1 LKSLSLEFQAHL
13 NSGTTTLCH
22 CWKLTRRDDLVLG
35 FTDHDEDVSFGGV
48 TFEGTAGMSASS
60 IESSSGLAVDNLDVA
75 GALNSES
82 LTEEDL
88 ASGLYDDADVEI
100 WRVNWAAP
108 SQRVL
113 MRKGNLG
120 EVARGRTGFR
130 AEIRG
135 LAHKLGQPIGRIY
148 QFTCD
153 AAVGDS
159 RCTVNLSTTAYEGAA
174 TINDVKDQRII
185 EVSGLEA
192 FASDWFARGVV
203 TFTSGA
209 NAGRAFEVR
218 GHINNGATATL
229 ELWQPASD
237 TIAVGDDLT
246 VTAGCDKSFATCR
259 AKFSN
264 GVNFRG
270 FPLMPGNDF
279 VTSYPRRGD
288 GHSGGSLQ

>member
-1 LKSLSLEFQAHL
+1 LKSLSSEFQAHL
-13 NSGTTTLCH
+13 DSGATTLCH
-22 CWKLTRRDDLVLG
+22 CWKLTRRDDTVLG

-48 TFEGTAGMSASS
+48 TFEGTAGMSASA

-75 GALNSES
+75 GALNSAS

-88 ASGLYDDADVEI
+88 ASGMYDDADVEI
-100 WRVNWAAP
+100 WRVNWATP
-108 SQRVL
+108 SQRIL

-153 AAVGDS
+153 ATVGDS
-159 RCTVNLSTTAYEGAA
+159 RCTVGLTAEAYQGTA
-174 TINDVKDQRII
+174 TISDVKDQRII
-185 EVSGLEA
+185 EVSGLSA
-192 FASDWFARGVV
+192 FASDWFARGVM
-203 TFTSGA
+203 TFASGA
-209 NAGRAFEVR
+209 NGGRAFDVR

-229 ELWQPASD
+229 ELWQPASG
-237 TIAVGDDLT
+237 TIAVGDELT
-246 VTAGCDKSFATCR
+246 VTAGCDKSFTTCK
-259 AKFSN
+259 AKFAN

>member
-1 LKSLSLEFQAHL
+1 MKSLSPEFQAHL

-22 CWKLTRRDDLVLG
+22 CWKLTRHDDLVLG

-48 TFEGTAGMSASS
+48 IFERTAGMSASS

-185 EVSGLEA
+185 EVSGLDA
-192 FASDWFARGVV
+192 FASDWFARGVM